1 MTKALID
8 SYHKQFEPTVKKIM
22 LQLKAELDAGL
33 GEANCKLYHGAPVWF
48 VGENPVAGYSLNSRG
63 VCLLFWNGQN
73 FNSAKLHRVGKF
85 FAAELRF
92 HSVEEINPKEL
103 KSLIAK
109 SRKLV
114 WDSAQ
119 HIKDAKARSRS

>member
-1 MTKALID
+1 MTKALLA
-8 SYHKQFEPTVKKIM
+8 SYHKQFEPRVKKIM
-22 LQLKAELDAGL
+22 LLLKAELDAGL

-73 FNSAKLHRVGKF
+73 FKSANLHKVGKF
-85 FAAELRF
+85 FAAELRLN
-92 HSVEEINPKEL
+92 SVDDIDTKEL

-109 SRKLV
+109 SKKQV
-114 WDSAQ
+114 WDSATYMKQ
-119 HIKDAKARSRS
+119 AKAQSK